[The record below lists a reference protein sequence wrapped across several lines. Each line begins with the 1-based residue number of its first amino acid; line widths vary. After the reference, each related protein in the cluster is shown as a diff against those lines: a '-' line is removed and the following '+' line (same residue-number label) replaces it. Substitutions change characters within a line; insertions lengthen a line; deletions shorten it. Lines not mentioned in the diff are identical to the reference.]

1 MRRMLLV
8 ALILVGLVVVACGG
22 GSEGGSSDDVAGS
35 DPDRPDPGAVA
46 SVEID
51 RAEENLEARE
61 GTALANAAFALD
73 LYRELV
79 VDGENFVF
87 SPYSAAVALG
97 MARAGA
103 RGQTAVEMDAVL
115 HADLAGDL
123 NAGFNAI
130 DRALAQRP
138 GEFETFDGS
147 LRLELS
153 TANAIWSQ
161 IGLPLETGFLEVLG
175 RDYGAGVRLVDYAQD
190 TEGAR
195 QAING
200 WVSDQTNQRIPMLV
214 APGVV
219 TASTRLVLTNAIY
232 LNAPWAIP
240 FSTGTTQAFHLL
252 DDGQVDAA
260 FMRLDLDFPYLRGE
274 DFQAFELAYIGG
286 ELSMVVI
293 VPDEGRFAEVEAA
306 LTDAGLL
313 DLPGNLSRREL
324 QLQMPK
330 FEFRVASALSAAL
343 KNLGMPTAFGGGA
356 DFSGIT
362 QAASLFISEVVHE
375 AFIAVDELGTEAAA
389 ATAVAFDESA
399 PADPVQLIVD
409 RPFLFLIR
417 DVETNTIL
425 FLGRVLDPTQ

>member
-1 MRRMLLV
+1 MRPMLLV

-22 GSEGGSSDDVAGS
+22 GSEGSSSDDVAGS

-46 SVEID
+46 SVDTD

-61 GTALANAAFALD
+61 GTAFANAAFALD

-103 RGQTAVEMDAVL
+103 RGQTAAEMDAVL

-130 DRALAQRP
+130 DRALARRP

-147 LRLELS
+147 LTLELS

-161 IGLPLETGFLEVLG
+161 IGLPLEAGFLEVLG

-200 WVSDQTNQRIPMLV
+200 WVSDQTNERIPMLV

-219 TASTRLVLTNAIY
+219 TASTRLVLT
-232 LNAPWAIP
+232 
-240 FSTGTTQAFHLL
+240 
-252 DDGQVDAA
+252 
-260 FMRLDLDFPYLRGE
+260 
-274 DFQAFELAYIGG
+274 
-286 ELSMVVI
+286 
-293 VPDEGRFAEVEAA
+293 
-306 LTDAGLL
+306 
-313 DLPGNLSRREL
+313 
-324 QLQMPK
+324 
-330 FEFRVASALSAAL
+330 
-343 KNLGMPTAFGGGA
+343 
-356 DFSGIT
+356 
-362 QAASLFISEVVHE
+362 
-375 AFIAVDELGTEAAA
+375 
-389 ATAVAFDESA
+389 
-399 PADPVQLIVD
+399 
-409 RPFLFLIR
+409 
-417 DVETNTIL
+417 
-425 FLGRVLDPTQ
+425 